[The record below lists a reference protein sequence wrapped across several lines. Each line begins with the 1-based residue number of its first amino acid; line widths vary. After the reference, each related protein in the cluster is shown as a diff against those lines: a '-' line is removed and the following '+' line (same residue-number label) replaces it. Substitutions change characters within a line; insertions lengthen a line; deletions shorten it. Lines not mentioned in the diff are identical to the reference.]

1 MRTTAATGTKESAA
15 RFLQAR
21 VVAVRSEL
29 SLLEA
34 LAADFDGHPPTGT
47 KAAIRALK
55 RDLLGLEKRLAEVI
69 A

>member
-1 MRTTAATGTKESAA
+1 MRTATGTKESAA

-21 VVAVRSEL
+21 VVAVRAEMSDVQEL
-29 SLLEA
+29 IDAGMHKAEA
-34 LAADFDGHPPTGT
+34 RTML
-47 KAAIRALK
+47 RALK